1 MEKNHNIDRD
11 RDPVSNPNGD
21 LLLDLEIERHESTKK
36 KSSCSRYWLLIFPFI
51 LIPLIPLLY
60 YTLDITMTTP
70 GDVTMTTPTTMTSPT
85 GLPYN
90 PNASGTNF
98 YAFQ

>member
-1 MEKNHNIDRD
+1 MEKDDNIERENEEKF
-11 RDPVSNPNGD
+11 VE
-21 LLLDLEIERHESTKK
+21 LEIEREESTKK
-36 KSSCSRYWLLIFPFI
+36 ASSCSKYWLLIFPFI

>member
-1 MEKNHNIDRD
+1 MENDHKIEKDAIYNQNEEQF
-11 RDPVSNPNGD
+11 VEM
-21 LLLDLEIERHESTKK
+21 EIERHESTKK